1 MSQIASFPHGVCVCV
16 CVYTHIYT
24 YVYTHIHKH
33 ISSIYI
39 LSDFKKY
46 TCRLI
51 KLCTMLYI
59 YSVSSDSSWCLVIMF
74 TVIPDYSHNSENLVL
89 ASFWL

>member
-16 CVYTHIYT
+16 SVCI
-24 YVYTHIHKH
+24 YTHIHKH

-59 YSVSSDSSWCLVIMF
+59 YSVSSDSSWCLVTMF
-74 TVIPDYSHNSENLVL
+74 TVIAD
-89 ASFWL
+89 